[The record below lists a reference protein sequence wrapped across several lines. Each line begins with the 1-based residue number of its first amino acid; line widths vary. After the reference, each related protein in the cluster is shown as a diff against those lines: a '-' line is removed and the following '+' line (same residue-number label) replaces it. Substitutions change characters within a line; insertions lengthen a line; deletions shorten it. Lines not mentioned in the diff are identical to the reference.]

1 MKTQSNADRIVF
13 LSVPESLRG
22 KIETSSKD
30 DASSE
35 SNFSIDPAIPIPV
48 EIPHDEESL
57 DLENLSWEMILSGM
71 IRVISEDPF
80 AENADYYR
88 RFVLSLRPSIFN
100 EFSEAAILKAKNR
113 DFDMALEI
121 LAALKGLFPQSPEI
135 MLNTALVLEDRAET
149 LENAGIEK
157 EAEQEYKRAHAA
169 YEELLAFEQPFPNSI
184 FNAGFFYMKRMNF
197 DKALEC
203 FKSYISLAD
212 GDFIDNDKKE
222 KAEAIIHEIESR
234 NLNDELLRD
243 AYNLIRMGSEMD
255 GIEKVR
261 LFLERCP
268 DVWNG
273 WFMLGWGLRRLKRWE
288 DGAASFRK
296 AIELGGGGSDTRN
309 ELAICLM
316 EMGDL
321 KAARKELEAALYEE
335 PENIKII
342 SNLGILALKNG
353 NDDEAAAFFR
363 TVLEIEPND
372 QLALQ
377 YLSQFAD
384 S

>member
-1 MKTQSNADRIVF
+1 
-13 LSVPESLRG
+13 
-22 KIETSSKD
+22 
-30 DASSE
+30 
-35 SNFSIDPAIPIPV
+35 
-48 EIPHDEESL
+48 
-57 DLENLSWEMILSGM
+57 M

-169 YEELLAFEQPFPNSI
+169 YEELLAFEQPLPNSI
-184 FNAGFFYMKRMNF
+184 FNAGFFYMKQRNF
-197 DKALEC
+197 DRALEC
-203 FKSYISLAD
+203 FKAYISLAD
-212 GDFIDNDKKE
+212 GNFIDEEKKE
-222 KAEAIIHEIESR
+222 KAESIIREIESR
-234 NLNDELLRD
+234 NLNDELLHD
-243 AYNLIRMGSEMD
+243 AYNLIRMGSERE

-268 DVWNG
+268 DVWNA
-273 WFMLGWGLRRLKRWE
+273 WFLLGWGLRRLKRWE